1 VSTAEP
7 GRRDLLLEM
16 QRRMLRIRYFEE
28 AVKKAAKR
36 GQFPGSVHLS
46 IGQEAEV
53 VGACMALRR
62 DDYMTGNHRSHG
74 HPIGKGAALRPLM
87 AEIFGRSTGV
97 CKGKGGSMHLA
108 DFSVGSLGES
118 GVVGSAIPIAT
129 GAAFSAKVRGT
140 DQVALCFFG
149 DGGAN
154 QGVLHESMNLAGI
167 WALPVIYLCENNHF
181 AVTTRAK
188 DAIAGGDL
196 AARAAGYGIP
206 GVVVADGQDVLAV
219 HAAVAEAVR
228 RARTG
233 DGPSLVEVRTY
244 RFHDHSEGL
253 RHAGAG
259 IPDPE
264 HERWLARDPVVLFRH
279 HLVDEHGFEDADL
292 DRLEREVRDEVDG
305 ALQFA
310 RTSPFPDPDAAYDDL
325 YATRSTRPVA
335 LDRPAT
341 P

>member
-1 VSTAEP
+1 MTPEP
-7 GRRDLLLEM
+7 DLLLEM

-53 VGACMALRR
+53 AGACMALRP

-87 AEIFGRSTGV
+87 AEIFGRATGV

-154 QGVLHESMNLAGI
+154 QGSLHESMNLAGI
-167 WALPVIYLCENNHF
+167 WNLPAIYLCENNHY
-181 AVTTRAK
+181 AVTTPSK

-196 AARAAGYGIP
+196 AARAAGYGMP
-206 GVVVADGQDVLAV
+206 GVAVEDGQDVLAV
-219 HAAVAEAVR
+219 YEAVADAVA
-228 RARTG
+228 RARAG
-233 DGPSLVEVRTY
+233 HGPSLVEVRTY

-253 RHAGAG
+253 RHTGVGAA
-259 IPDPE
+259 DPE
-264 HERWLARDPVVLFRH
+264 RAGWLERDPIVLFRRR
-279 HLVDEHGFEDADL
+279 LVDAHGQDEATL
-292 DRLEREVRDEVDG
+292 DRLEQQVREEVDD

-310 RTSPFPDPDAAYDDL
+310 RSSPFPDPESAYDDL
-325 YATRSTRPVA
+325 YATRSA
-335 LDRPAT
+335 RPAPVT
-341 P
+341 

>member
-1 VSTAEP
+1 VSP
-7 GRRDLLLEM
+7 DRDLLMEM

-53 VGACMALRR
+53 VGACMALRT

-87 AEIFGRSTGV
+87 AEIFGKATGV

-149 DGGAN
+149 DGAAN
-154 QGVLHESMNLAGI
+154 QGALHESMNLAGI
-167 WALPVIYLCENNHF
+167 WKLPVIYLCENNQY
-181 AVTTRAK
+181 AVTTPSK
-188 DAIAGGDL
+188 EAIAGGDL
-196 AARAAGYGIP
+196 AARAAGYGMP
-206 GVVVADGQDVLAV
+206 GVAVEDGQDVLVV
-219 HAAVAEAVR
+219 HAAVAEAVA
-228 RARTG
+228 RARQG
-233 DGPSLVEVRTY
+233 WGPSLVEVRTY

-253 RHAGAG
+253 RHAGMG
-259 IPDPE
+259 DPDPE
-264 HERWLARDPVVLFRH
+264 RAGWLARDPVVLFRQR
-279 HLVDEHGFEDADL
+279 LADEHGIDEGAL
-292 DRLEREVRDEVDG
+292 DQLEQEVRDEVDD

-310 RTSPFPDPDAAYDDL
+310 RSSPFPDPESAYDDL
-325 YATRSTRPVA
+325 YTTRAARPVA
-335 LDRPAT
+335 VT
-341 P
+341 